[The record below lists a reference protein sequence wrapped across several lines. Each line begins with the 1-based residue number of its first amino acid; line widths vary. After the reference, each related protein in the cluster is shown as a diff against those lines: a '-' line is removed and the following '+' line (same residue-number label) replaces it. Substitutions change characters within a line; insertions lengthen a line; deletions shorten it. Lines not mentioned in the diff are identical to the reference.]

1 MRKLTLLLAAAVAA
15 MTSLGWS
22 AARAQQ
28 SDEALKATFERVAKL
43 AQEAVD
49 TTRFKKKP
57 PYHIGVSAGYLSNS
71 WILFLNQYVKYE
83 ASLHPEFADVVVTD
97 AAFNPAKQASDV
109 EDLLSKGI
117 DVLLFWPVDEKA
129 MMPALEKVAAKGIPT
144 VNIGYNFID
153 SAAVTS
159 NAYVDQW
166 KQSTQVA
173 THLAESLKDKGTIF
187 AMLPIA
193 GSSAAVTQL
202 AALNDV
208 VKTHPDIKLAS
219 VQYGDWN
226 RAKAKQLTEN
236 MLQRFP
242 HIDGVF
248 SPAGQMSAGVLE
260 AFDEA
265 GRMGE
270 VTMSPGDE
278 YNGWVKWIAKTD
290 KWGSVTSGLA
300 VGRAAVI
307 QALAILQGE
316 KVTRARVVTTEYLTP
331 KDAAKLYD
339 PKRPDDWW
347 PSSLPEK
354 FLPK

>member
-1 MRKLTLLLAAAVAA
+1 M
-15 MTSLGWS
+15 
-22 AARAQQ
+22 
-28 SDEALKATFERVAKL
+28 
-43 AQEAVD
+43 
-49 TTRFKKKP
+49 
-57 PYHIGVSAGYLSNS
+57 
-71 WILFLNQYVKYE
+71 
-83 ASLHPEFADVVVTD
+83 VTD
-97 AAFNPAKQASDV
+97 AAFNPGKQSSDI
-109 EDLLSKGI
+109 EDLVSKGV
-117 DVLLFWPVDEKA
+117 DALLFWPVDEKSV
-129 MMPALEKVAAKGIPT
+129 MPALEKSAAKNIPT

-153 SAAVTS
+153 SPLVAT

-166 KQSTQVA
+166 KQSTDVA
-173 THLAESLKDKGTIF
+173 THLCENLKGKGDIF

-208 VKTHPDIKLAS
+208 LKSYPGIKLVS

-236 MLQRFP
+236 MLQRFS

-248 SPAGQMSAGVLE
+248 SPAGQMSVGVLE

-265 GRMGE
+265 GRLSE

-278 YNGWVKWIAKTD
+278 YNGWVKWVAKTG
-290 KWGSVTSGLA
+290 KWGSVTSGLE
-300 VGRAAVI
+300 VGRAAVL
-307 QALAILQGE
+307 QALAILQGDT
-316 KVTRARVVTTEYLTP
+316 VTRARVVSTKYLTP
-331 KDAAKLYD
+331 QESAKLYD

-347 PSSLPEK
+347 PSALPEQ

>member
-1 MRKLTLLLAAAVAA
+1 
-15 MTSLGWS
+15 
-22 AARAQQ
+22 
-28 SDEALKATFERVAKL
+28 
-43 AQEAVD
+43 
-49 TTRFKKKP
+49 
-57 PYHIGVSAGYLSNS
+57 
-71 WILFLNQYVKYE
+71 
-83 ASLHPEFADVVVTD
+83 
-97 AAFNPAKQASDV
+97 
-109 EDLLSKGI
+109 
-117 DVLLFWPVDEKA
+117 
-129 MMPALEKVAAKGIPT
+129 
-144 VNIGYNFID
+144 
-153 SAAVTS
+153 
-159 NAYVDQW
+159 
-166 KQSTQVA
+166 VA

-208 VKTHPDIKLAS
+208 VKSHPDIKLAS

-300 VGRAAVI
+300 VGRAAVL

-316 KVTRARVVTTEYLTP
+316 KVTRARVVTTEYLAP